1 MNRPP
6 KKTMA
11 AHRWPAAATL
21 AGEPPESTRRVF
33 PPQAVT
39 PARKKARCWQQAG
52 LVKHFDSHITRLA
65 GLLVAASI
73 TSGAAVAVVFLL
85 ALRLIGGAS

>member
-1 MNRPP
+1 MNRHP
-6 KKTMA
+6 KKTLA
-11 AHRWPAAATL
+11 AHRWPAAARL
-21 AGEPPESTRRVF
+21 AGEPPESPRRVF
-33 PPQAVT
+33 PSQAVT
-39 PARKKARCWQQAG
+39 PKRKKARWQAG

-73 TSGAAVAVVFLL
+73 TSGAVVAIVFLL